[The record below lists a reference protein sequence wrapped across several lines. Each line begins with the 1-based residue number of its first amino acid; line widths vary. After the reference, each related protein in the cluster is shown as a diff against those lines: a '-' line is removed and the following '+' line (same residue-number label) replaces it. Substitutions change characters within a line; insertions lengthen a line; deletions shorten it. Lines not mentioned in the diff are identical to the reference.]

1 MKEVF
6 KGQYFYAN
14 GKRKSAIAKVR
25 LYKDGDGQIN
35 VNGRPITEWQDYA
48 EQSQKLIAPLKVTGM
63 DGKFNISIKVIGGGH
78 NAQAEAI
85 RLGISKALVVFD
97 PALKTTLKKL
107 GLISRDSRVKERK
120 KPGLKSARRASQFSK
135 R

>member
-1 MKEVF
+1 MTKEF
-6 KGQYFYAN
+6 QGEYFYAN

-25 LYKDGDGQIN
+25 LYKGEGKIF
-35 VNGRPITEWQDYA
+35 VNGKEIKEWQDYK
-48 EQSQKLIAPLKVTGM
+48 EQTQKIITPLKVTGM
-63 DGKFNISIKVIGGGH
+63 DGKFDISIKVIGGGH
-78 NAQAEAI
+78 NAQAEAM

-97 PALKTTLKKL
+97 PTLRGTLKKL
-107 GLISRDSRVKERK
+107 GLISRDQRVKERK

>member
-1 MKEVF
+1 MTKEF

-25 LYKDGDGQIN
+25 LYKGDGQVI
-35 VNGRPITEWQDYA
+35 VNERNIKEWQDYK
-48 EQSQKLIAPLKVTGM
+48 EQAQKILTPLKVTGM
-63 DGKFNISIKVIGGGH
+63 DGNFDLSIKVIGGGH

-85 RLGISKALVVFD
+85 RLGIAKALVVFD
-97 PALKTTLKKL
+97 PTLKGTLKKL
-107 GLISRDSRVKERK
+107 GLISRDQRVKERK
-120 KPGLKSARRASQFSK
+120 KPGLKSARRAPQFSK

>member
-1 MKEVF
+1 MTKEF

-25 LYKDGDGQIN
+25 LYKGDGQVI
-35 VNGRPITEWQDYA
+35 VNERDIKEWQDYK
-48 EQSQKLIAPLKVTGM
+48 EQAQKILTPLKVTGM
-63 DGKFNISIKVIGGGH
+63 DGNFDLSIKVIGGGH

-85 RLGISKALVVFD
+85 RLGIAKALVVFD
-97 PALKTTLKKL
+97 PTLKGTLKKL
-107 GLISRDSRVKERK
+107 GLISRDQRVKERK